1 MMLVVVGDGDG
12 CTKKR
17 KIIHSKL
24 LFFQRVFNGFLLKVY
39 IHTQPQGVC
48 DTLPTMAD
56 ICNASGVLLFLCSKL
71 AFGSHTALDNIHR
84 VSLCVCE

>member
-39 IHTQPQGVC
+39 RHTHKHTHSHKEFAILYRLWLIYAMRVVFCYFCVQNWHSAHTQRWIIF
-48 DTLPTMAD
+48 T
-56 ICNASGVLLFLCSKL
+56 
-71 AFGSHTALDNIHR
+71 
-84 VSLCVCE
+84 E